1 MSGFYGYTYVVVWY
15 RASSTLLLLALHG
28 MELKEL
34 FPVEDQI
41 LAGVSRDSCAGCVDE
56 LSSHRSLPS
65 VPARLYWHGG
75 GSTSGD
81 GVVHCI
87 PFPYRSSCSWRSV
100 LTSWT
105 WWYRLNSKRD
115 WGVTGPCSWQR
126 QFHGHPQ
133 QVEVEQH
140 PCGKMGLWGGTQTE
154 TFFALYQE
162 KIPAPPC
169 KIKDST
175 LQNDKCWLKM
185 ETKGLIQLPA
195 MQRKPQN
202 PTRLKPQCWWV
213 DSHIK
218 EPLLE
223 CSSWFLR
230 SQLLFMQPIYT
241 FSWLF
246 MQRNYFIV

>member
-81 GVVHCI
+81 GVVPCI
-87 PFPYRSSCSWRSV
+87 PFPYSSSCSWRSV

-126 QFHGHPQ
+126 QSHGHPQ
-133 QVEVEQH
+133 QVKVEQH
-140 PCGKMGLWGGTQTE
+140 PCGKDGLVGWNSNRNFLCFVPGENT
-154 TFFALYQE
+154 
-162 KIPAPPC
+162 
-169 KIKDST
+169 S
-175 LQNDKCWLKM
+175 
-185 ETKGLIQLPA
+185 LP
-195 MQRKPQN
+195 M
-202 PTRLKPQCWWV
+202 
-213 DSHIK
+213 
-218 EPLLE
+218 
-223 CSSWFLR
+223 
-230 SQLLFMQPIYT
+230 
-241 FSWLF
+241 
-246 MQRNYFIV
+246 